1 MKVKEPTITTILTNF
16 RWADKYATFYKM
28 MPGIEH
34 IGDEHKEIITDILDE
49 CCMHLLKALENERKP
64 LKAELRGIITQHMN
78 RIFLSPTTEENR
90 DFGYELCW
98 YLSDKIGLNFKLRSD
113 SKAWGYWKV
122 DAGSVKGISG
132 IRQTRKSKK

>member
-1 MKVKEPTITTILTNF
+1 
-16 RWADKYATFYKM
+16 

-34 IGDEHKEIITDILDE
+34 IGDEHKEIISGILDQ
-49 CCMHLLKALENERKP
+49 CCIQLLKAFENKQTV
-64 LKAELRGIITQHMN
+64 LKSELRNIITQHMN
-78 RIFLSPTTEENR
+78 HIFLAPTTEENR

-98 YLSDKIGLNFKLRSD
+98 YLSDKIGLNFKQRSD

-132 IRQTRKSKK
+132 IRQSRKFKK